1 MEKKKDR
8 LKFVYIMTIIY
19 IAIALFNK
27 KLFTRLIIR
36 TSGIFSMIFPVFI
49 VIFVLMIFSNY
60 FITYEFVMKH
70 LGKKGIKRW
79 LYVIIAGILSSG
91 PIYMWYPLLKDLKDK
106 GLSSGL
112 IATFL
117 YNRAIKIPMIPI
129 ALVYFSL
136 KYVIVLLIV
145 MIVVSVVQGIV
156 IEFLEKDNA

>member
-1 MEKKKDR
+1 MEKKKDT
-8 LKFVYIMTIIY
+8 LKFVYIMTLVY
-19 IAIALFNK
+19 VAIAVFNK
-27 KLFTRLIIR
+27 GLFTKLIVR
-36 TSGIFSMIFPVFI
+36 TSDIFSIIFPVFI